1 MPINPSSASRVHHEQ
16 LSKQHSPQ
24 AFISKRGPGVGYTRD
39 FSEYSAGKK
48 FAKVASY
55 VFVFPLIIDAVRGKF
70 QRRLTLSG
78 EALPA
83 PIDTHINRTDWKKV
97 LAASRDPQH
106 MAQAGAV
113 REQHLR
119 SIAIKLIGA
128 TGQDH
133 GGLKTALRSPDVTTA
148 DLVELAVNCAHD
160 KTGKYRQA
168 VFDSLRSDLQQEH
181 ATTDRS
187 ARFEAMRQELLR
199 ANEVGAQIG
208 EVQSLPAS
216 AKGLN
221 IAEVLDKKTLKEM
234 GKLKVK
240 PEHFDQIRPL
250 IAKLVAMPQGTPEV
264 RAQWLQQLVQD
275 HKDAVRLLCL
285 MPQLMNSEGMG
296 DLGPL
301 KAIVEKDRP
310 VIEALRVALGLKA
323 SANVAVKAPAK
334 DAAQPAPKP
343 GMLAKLTQKL
353 ADLGQA
359 IAPIKEMVEIDKA
372 IGSLAV
378 DGPRAQALAET
389 IDQKFVQGY
398 DFSVYTAQ
406 LDGMIQGLPPEMED
420 LLKNVVQ
427 RYFQE
432 QTLADKK
439 AMLASLYEHGNSTQP
454 MDHLVALLKGAGPF
468 LQKIVQH
475 MGSNV
480 PNSDIAKVLQQLK
493 EDLNPIDDQER
504 LVLLHQ
510 VMKRIGEQGSRMTD
524 IRVLSSASV
533 AETVAVT
540 LVTPGVAGQP
550 DKSREV
556 VVKLLRPGIESRAG
570 RERAF
575 FDKVALERQRLNPDD
590 AMAKTMGSVA
600 DQIES
605 ELDLRMEAEQINA
618 AQVYRGSRQA
628 EGGLIQVMQR
638 STDYQPEAEF
648 LILER
653 MPGRSVKSFI
663 TEAQAAASDPAISAE
678 RLAELEGQCVQLC
691 ERLSALGAMW
701 MSELC
706 FGSGFFHG
714 DLHAG
719 NLMVETNANDTVKLG
734 LIDFGNA
741 GTLDATQR
749 RNFLRLQA
757 AVIQVHPRLAVDAL
771 RELMPV
777 AAQGKFDQLRDQL
790 VLELQGLMLR
800 HKAGFLKEDVL
811 SAFLSVGTELG
822 LEIPGAV
829 LQVGRS
835 QGMLDATF
843 NDAHKALSELVKKRD
858 PAAQPSVE
866 ADALVSVL
874 ESAVT
879 SSPRRMIRAAGW
891 GFALSI
897 MREGNL
903 DSMLQI
909 FKQHPAGQAY
919 EAAEKLAVVARQDH
933 KVLVEDAISDRQ
945 GHYEAL
951 TVTAQGL
958 FKSFL
963 EAGDQATRD
972 LEQQRILDSLPEPL
986 KSTAHLNEFLELV
999 RLTKDLAPI
1008 KLDYWKPHLDLLSH
1022 FEIRELFDQ
1031 AEAAEQVVKKR
1042 SNEGVPESK
1051 YSDVVLAVVDHERQ
1065 ARKQQAAPVQ
1075 AQNAPQGLA
1084 AQMMGVLGQ
1093 EPIEA
1098 IGELQAQPV

>member
-1 MPINPSSASRVHHEQ
+1 MPINPTGAARIHLDQ
-16 LSKQHSPQ
+16 LTKQHPFDKLTSQ
-24 AFISKRGPGVGYTRD
+24 RGPGVGYTRD

-48 FAKVASY
+48 FFKIASY
-55 VFVFPLIIDAVRGKF
+55 LFVVPLVIDAVRGKF
-70 QRRLTLSG
+70 QRRLTISG

-97 LAASRDPQH
+97 LAVSRNPQQL
-106 MAQAGAV
+106 AQAGSA

-133 GGLKTALRSPDVTTA
+133 GGLKTALRSPDVTTT

-160 KTGKYRQA
+160 KTGEYRQA
-168 VFDSLRSDLQQEH
+168 VFDSLRSDLKQEH

-187 ARFEAMRQELLR
+187 ARFEAMRQELVQ
-199 ANEVGAQIG
+199 ADEASAQIDQ
-208 EVQSLPAS
+208 VQSLPAS
-216 AKGLN
+216 TKGLN
-221 IAEVLDKKTLKEM
+221 IGAMLDEKTLQDM
-234 GKLKVK
+234 GKKLKVK

-264 RAQWLQQLVQD
+264 RAQWLQQLVND

-285 MPQLMNSEGMG
+285 MPMLMNSEGMG

-301 KAIVEKDRP
+301 KAIINKDRP
-310 VIEALRVALGLKA
+310 MIDALRTALGLKA
-323 SANVAVKAPAK
+323 SAEVVVKAPEKAATK
-334 DAAQPAPKP
+334 PVKAGFLGSMMKKMADA
-343 GMLAKLTQKL
+343 
-353 ADLGQA
+353 GQA
-359 IAPIKEMVEIDKA
+359 LAPFKEMGQIDKA
-372 IGSLAV
+372 ISGLAV
-378 DGPRAQALAET
+378 DGPRAQALADA
-389 IDQKFVQGY
+389 IDQKFVQDY
-398 DFSVYTAQ
+398 DFSVYTGQ

-432 QTLADKK
+432 QTPADKK
-439 AMLASLYEHGNSTQP
+439 AMLASLYEHGNSTEP

-480 PNSDIAKVLQQLK
+480 SNPRIAKALQQLK

-504 LVLLHQ
+504 LVLLNQ
-510 VMKRIGEQGSRMTD
+510 VMKRIGAQGARMTD

-533 AETVAVT
+533 AETVTVK
-540 LVTPGVAGQP
+540 LVTSGAEGEPE
-550 DKSREV
+550 KSREV

-575 FDKVALERQRLNPDD
+575 FDRIAEERKLLNPDD

-600 DQIES
+600 DQIEG
-605 ELDLRMEAEQINA
+605 ELDLRMEAEQISA
-618 AQVYRGSRQA
+618 AQVYRGSRQTD
-628 EGGLIQVMQR
+628 GGLIRVMQR

-648 LILER
+648 LILEK

-663 TEAQAAASDPAISAE
+663 TEAQAAASDPVTSE
-678 RLAELEGQCVQLC
+678 QRLAEMEGQCVQLC

-701 MSELC
+701 LSELS

-719 NLMVETNANDTVKLG
+719 NLMVEANANDPVKLG

-741 GTLDATQR
+741 GTLEPAQR
-749 RNFLRLQA
+749 RNLLRLQA
-757 AVIQVHPRLAVDAL
+757 AVMQLHPRLAVEAL
-771 RELMPV
+771 RELLPV
-777 AAQGKFDQLRDQL
+777 ATQGKFDQLRDQL

-800 HKAGFLKEDVL
+800 DNDNLLKGDVL
-811 SAFLSVGTELG
+811 NAFLSAGSELG
-822 LEIPGAV
+822 LEIPGPV

-843 NDAHKALSELVKKRD
+843 NDAHKALSELVKRRD
-858 PAAQPSVE
+858 PNAKPTVA
-866 ADALVSVL
+866 ADALEAAL

-879 SSPRRMIRAAGW
+879 SKHRRMMGAAGW
-891 GFALSI
+891 GFTLSI
-897 MREGNL
+897 ARQGNL
-903 DSMLQI
+903 QPMLQT
-909 FKQHPAGQAY
+909 FKQHPAGLAY
-919 EAAEKLAVVARQDH
+919 EAAEEVAAAARKDH
-933 KVLVEDAISDRQ
+933 EAAVEDARSIRQ
-945 GHYEAL
+945 GHFKIL
-951 TVTAQGL
+951 TATAQGL
-958 FKSFL
+958 FMDFL
-963 EAGDQATRD
+963 KADDEATRD
-972 LEQQRILDSLPEPL
+972 LEQQRILDNLPEPL
-986 KSTAHLNEFLELV
+986 KSITKLNEFLELV
-999 RLTKDLAPI
+999 RMAPAANTTN
-1008 KLDYWKPHLDLLSH
+1008 YWKPHLDLLTH

-1031 AEAAEQVVKKR
+1031 FEAADLEVNKLR
-1042 SNEGVPESK
+1042 SEKVPESN
-1051 YSDVVLAVVDHERQ
+1051 YPDLVVAVVAHERQ
-1065 ARKQQAAPVQ
+1065 VRKQQAASAPVQ
-1075 AQNAPQGLA
+1075 APPAAPGLA
-1084 AQMMGVLGQ
+1084 AQLMGAVVQ

-1098 IGELQAQPV
+1098 IGELQTV